1 MYLIVLTKM
10 FTNNVGSS
18 KLRRILGTITLST
31 NGCWRKKFQE
41 SISMKELFS
50 IAVLWHSEFLV
61 ALCSYVCTT
70 LKITG
75 SEFILC

>member
-1 MYLIVLTKM
+1 MCLIVLTKM

-18 KLRRILGTITLST
+18 KLGTITLST